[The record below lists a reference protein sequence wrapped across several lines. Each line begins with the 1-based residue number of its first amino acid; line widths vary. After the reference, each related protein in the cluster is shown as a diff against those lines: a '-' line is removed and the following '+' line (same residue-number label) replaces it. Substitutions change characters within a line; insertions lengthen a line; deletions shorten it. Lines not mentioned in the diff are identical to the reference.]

1 MKLRLTM
8 IVLLLLAIG
17 VALTHGAAA
26 TANPDSTPTRITG
39 AVSGGLLQQG
49 VLFSSKEGR
58 FSIRLP
64 SGFPAFKE
72 SVSNQ
77 TTGLGDI
84 ELHTFSS
91 GIPRGACIIGYSDFP
106 PPTFEGRTAEKILE
120 DGRDG
125 ALNNISG
132 TLEKQEQTTIQG
144 HPALIVYA
152 TASAEGRPVFI
163 RFHFLLVQPRA
174 YQFGFLT
181 YDRGNLESLE
191 VEAYFKSFRLEQRA
205 PAPH

>member
-1 MKLRLTM
+1 MKLRITM
-8 IVLLLLAIG
+8 IVSPLLVISA
-17 VALTHGAAA
+17 ALTHGAAA
-26 TANPDSTPTRITG
+26 NDEQHSTPKRFSGPVTG
-39 AVSGGLLQQG
+39 TLFQQG
-49 VLFSSKEGR
+49 LLFSSTEGR

-64 SGFPAFKE
+64 AGFPTFKE

-77 TTGLGDI
+77 TTGVGDI
-84 ELHTFSS
+84 ELHMFSS
-91 GIPRGACIIGYSDFP
+91 GLPRVAFIIGYSDFP

-125 ALNNISG
+125 ALSNVSG

-144 HPALIVYA
+144 HPALIIYA
-152 TASAEGRPVFI
+152 TATAEGRPVFI
-163 RFHFLLVQPRA
+163 RFHFVLVQPRA

-191 VEAYFKSFRLEQRA
+191 VEAYFKSFRLQQRA